1 MILHVSKSP
10 SSNEVGYISFPADA
24 GKVRYAMIGLEEFG
38 GWAPAYIIG
47 GDGAAKV
54 PAGYIERDALFS
66 ETGVQKL
73 NQLAGLVDAMD
84 LDTQKVFAGALR
96 AESINGLDDV
106 LRVASSLGQYE
117 FIEGV
122 TTDKEL
128 GGWLV
133 EHGKAGVDFPREVWP
148 YLDYAGIGRSYYADH
163 GGAYTPSGYVKRR
176 EVIQTQEA
184 AKQPNFALTL
194 ASPTSTHRLN
204 LPATDD
210 GMEQAKRALRLDD
223 LGSAVIK
230 NVEIDYPWAHL
241 LDMDSITLQDAHILA
256 KCVQEMTAQEL
267 RVFGAVLEAEQPS
280 SFSDA
285 NLTAM
290 YLDDYEL
297 VEDSEREYG
306 REALRK
312 AGADDEIL
320 DMLDGFTD
328 FDALGRSEMEADGV
342 RETSFGH
349 VRRLSAPWPEQGAEI
364 GQTMC

>member
-1 MILHVSKSP
+1 MQ
-10 SSNEVGYISFPADA
+10 A
-24 GKVRYAMIGLEEFG
+24 EETR
-38 GWAPAYIIG
+38 P
-47 GDGAAKV
+47 
-54 PAGYIERDALFS
+54 
-66 ETGVQKL
+66 T
-73 NQLAGLVDAMD
+73 
-84 LDTQKVFAGALR
+84 
-96 AESINGLDDV
+96 
-106 LRVASSLGQYE
+106 
-117 FIEGV
+117 
-122 TTDKEL
+122 
-128 GGWLV
+128 
-133 EHGKAGVDFPREVWP
+133 
-148 YLDYAGIGRSYYADH
+148 
-163 GGAYTPSGYVKRR
+163 
-176 EVIQTQEA
+176 
-184 AKQPNFALTL
+184 FALAL
-194 ASPTSTHRLN
+194 VSPTSTCRLG
-204 LPATDD
+204 LPAADD
-210 GMEQAKRALRLDD
+210 ELEQAKRALRLDD

-267 RVFGAVLEAEQPS
+267 RVFGAVLEAEQPN

-290 YLDDYEL
+290 YRDDYEL

-349 VRRLSAPWPEQGAEI
+349 VRRLSAPWPEQGSEI
-364 GQTMC
+364 DQTMC